1 MCNLIENGNMGE
13 QGGRGRLGTNV
24 QKTARPRWQG
34 ALLVVCTAITLCTST
49 ASYADDVAA
58 MVREADR
65 YRLQSNAAKVISNVS
80 LYQDGKLDKTREYH
94 VYLR

>member
-1 MCNLIENGNMGE
+1 MCNIIEHGNMRE
-13 QGGRGRLGTNV
+13 QSGPAQLEWLGKNV
-24 QKTARPRWQG
+24 QKRACPRWQG
-34 ALLVVCTAITLCTST
+34 ALLVACAAITLCTST

-80 LYQDGKLDKTREYH
+80 LYQDGKLDKT
-94 VYLR
+94 